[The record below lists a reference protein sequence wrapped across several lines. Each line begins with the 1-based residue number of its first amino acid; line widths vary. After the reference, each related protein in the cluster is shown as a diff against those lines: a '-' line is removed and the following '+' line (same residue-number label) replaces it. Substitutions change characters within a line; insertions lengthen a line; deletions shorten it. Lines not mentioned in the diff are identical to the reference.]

1 MENKTDL
8 DALDRAHAMYST
20 KRCELTWDERYLAD
34 NWPADIHNAYP
45 AIAAELR
52 EARQEIAELRAELN
66 ERTMIAARAQESLR
80 LAMAGVADR
89 GAVWAAYGNAD
100 SARSWLDARDRR
112 MKAKGAAKELRKMA
126 QYLRNVSGD
135 VKEDG
140 HHEYDLW
147 SGLASAANDCEAR
160 AAELEAAARKE

>member
-112 MKAKGAAKELRKMA
+112 MKALGAAAEVRRLA
-126 QYLRNVSGD
+126 EEDCDTVFPGD
-135 VKEDG
+135 LPHITQNLLLE
-140 HHEYDLW
+140 
-147 SGLASAANDCEAR
+147 R
-160 AAELEAAARKE
+160 AAELEAAAGEGEGNG